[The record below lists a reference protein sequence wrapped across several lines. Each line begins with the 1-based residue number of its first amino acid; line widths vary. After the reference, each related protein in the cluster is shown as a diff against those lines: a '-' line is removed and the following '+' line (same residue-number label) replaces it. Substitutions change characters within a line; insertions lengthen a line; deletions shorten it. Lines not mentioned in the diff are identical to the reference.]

1 MMRIGQG
8 YDVHAFADQRRLI
21 LAGVDI
27 SHTQGLAGHSDA
39 DVVIHAL
46 IDALL
51 GALALGDIGMLF
63 PDNDATYKDIDSR
76 LLLQKTMAMI
86 IAQAYRINNI
96 DITIIAE
103 APKLTPYKEAM
114 RNNLAM
120 DCHITPNQVSIKA
133 TTTEK
138 LGFTGRR
145 EGIACMATVL
155 LTPLNLP
162 KSAL

>member
-1 MMRIGQG
+1 MRIGQG

-27 SHTQGLAGHSDA
+27 PHSHGLAGHSDA

-63 PDNDATYKDIDSR
+63 PDNDTTFKDIDSR
-76 LLLQKTMAMI
+76 LLLQKTMTMI
-86 IAQAYRINNI
+86 TDQAYRINNI

-114 RNNLAM
+114 RNNIAM
-120 DCHITPNQVSIKA
+120 DCHVTPNQVSIKA

-145 EGIACMATVL
+145 EGIACMAMVL
-155 LTPLNLP
+155 LTPLHQP
-162 KSAL
+162 YFAL